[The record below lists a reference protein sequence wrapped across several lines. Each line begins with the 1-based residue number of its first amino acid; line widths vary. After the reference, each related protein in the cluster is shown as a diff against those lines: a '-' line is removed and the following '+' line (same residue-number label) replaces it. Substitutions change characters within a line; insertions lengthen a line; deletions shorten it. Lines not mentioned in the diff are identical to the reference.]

1 MEAIFTSELFFKEQG
16 SGKDVVLIYL
26 SGVIFKFQL
35 LLLYFQIII
44 SALVFVA
51 LFMCMV
57 YIHTYIYKYM
67 YIFIDTHNEKK

>member
-26 SGVIFKFQL
+26 SGVIFKLQL

-67 YIFIDTHNEKK
+67 YI